1 MKCIQNKL
9 KTMEE
14 NNFKQLEKYKLKKFG
29 EAPHKVN
36 ENIENNKNLFKTI
49 GETMDLFTEKLVKT
63 IIKINS

>member
-9 KTMEE
+9 KRMEE
-14 NNFKQLEKYKLKKFG
+14 NIFKQLEKYKLKKFG
-29 EAPHKVN
+29 EAPDKIS
-36 ENIENNKNLFKTI
+36 ENIEKNKNLFATI